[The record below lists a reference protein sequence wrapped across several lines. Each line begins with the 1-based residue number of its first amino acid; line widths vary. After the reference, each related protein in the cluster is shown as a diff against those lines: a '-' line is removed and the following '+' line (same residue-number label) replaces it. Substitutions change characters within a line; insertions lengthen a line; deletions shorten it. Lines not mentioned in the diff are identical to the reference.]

1 MTFSY
6 SDRKKEAPLQN
17 ANISAVPEDAEILTH
32 IITNPTRVHWH
43 MARAGGLTGSYFLN
57 VHLTDWGRFISLTSE
72 RPSS

>member
-32 IITNPTRVHWH
+32 MITNPTRVHWH

-57 VHLTDWGRFISLTSE
+57 VDLTGGLLVGYLTSF
-72 RPSS
+72 